1 MTSCHSTSSDKVT
14 MTATSHVVLVKV
26 SIAALKTITKK
37 QVGEKGVYLTYTS
50 ILLFITKGSQD
61 KNSNKAGSW
70 KKMLRQK
77 PGRVMITGLLLMA
90 FSDCFL
96 IKLRMEPTM
105 G

>member
-1 MTSCHSTSSDKVT
+1 MKIQCQCCEVQRKQPALVRVT
-14 MTATSHVVLVKV
+14 VAERKLHEQ
-26 SIAALKTITKK
+26 K
-37 QVGEKGVYLTYTS
+37 QGEKKRVYLTYTS